1 MNETGIGRET
11 SSHQQAAARCICG
24 DGSPRA
30 GRAAAYALMLL
41 PIASCSTATL
51 TDGIPVP
58 PKPVASLSIAPTGS
72 CVDLRGVLQFTVTAT
87 NISTGVDWYI
97 DGTRNGDSASGT
109 ITDQGAYAAPASPGA
124 HEVKVI
130 SQVDPTL
137 SAVTSVRVA
146 VHSGFVISPDKAGI
160 PVGGQQPFQGLTC
173 DASTENV
180 TWTVDDVPGGND
192 AVGSVTSE
200 GIYTAPLTA
209 GTHSITAIDQA
220 GHKSSSAVT
229 IQSGII
235 VDFGSRA
242 STQFPIPA
250 GVVGVNHV
258 DWLPNSA
265 YADLIHQAGFTLSR
279 TYANLPDVF
288 RRATPDWTQIDPQ
301 IAELQAA
308 GFHVLL
314 QLSYTPAWLQ
324 PARKKCADPT
334 KAPPIDVKAWAHL
347 AKLIV
352 AHLDAKF
359 PGVVTD
365 YEIWNEPDSGGMCTT
380 ADKLD
385 TYLALYAATAPVIRQ
400 QAAADGATIRVGGPA
415 ISSLNREWFGALL
428 SNPATA
434 PYVDFVSYHQYIL
447 GRSQASAAWDVEK
460 GSAPLFQSTQHKV
473 TGAAAIYV
481 YAAQLV
487 AAGTQPLGA
496 ATPIYVD
503 EFNTNWAFL
512 RDCCR
517 NDPTYAP
524 VWNGLYIS
532 DLLNTAYSG
541 VARVPGQMTYYS
553 ANTHPYFCLV
563 GEWNTD
569 MDCELFTAVDPAPYP
584 QYYAFQMLAS
594 TEYLGLNDGGYL
606 APSVSPAPDAP
617 DLAVTGFYTRNQ
629 NSVLIVNPTG
639 QSYSELVILENA
651 GLSAPDAVAYRV
663 VDGRSISHDA
673 LTVTQSGTVYTIEVN
688 IPAYSVLGIS
698 LR

>member
-1 MNETGIGRET
+1 
-11 SSHQQAAARCICG
+11 
-24 DGSPRA
+24 
-30 GRAAAYALMLL
+30 MLL
-41 PIASCSTATL
+41 PIASCSTEIL
-51 TDGIPVP
+51 TDGVPVP

-72 CVDLRGVLQFTVTAT
+72 CVDLHGVQQFTVTAT
-87 NISTGVDWYI
+87 NISTAVDWYV

-109 ITDQGAYAAPASPGA
+109 ITDQGAYAAPASPGS

-130 SQVDPTL
+130 SRVDPTL
-137 SAVTSVRVA
+137 AAVTSVRVA

-160 PVGGQQPFQGLTC
+160 PVGGQQAFQVLTC
-173 DASTENV
+173 DAATAKV

-192 AVGSVTSE
+192 AVGSITSE

-235 VDFGSRA
+235 VDFGSRT

-265 YADLIHQAGFTLSR
+265 FADLIHQAGFTLSR

-288 RRATPDWTQIDPQ
+288 AGATPDWTQIDPQ

-324 PARKKCADPT
+324 PASNKCADPT
-334 KAPPIDVKAWAHL
+334 KAPPTKVKAWAHL
-347 AKLIV
+347 AKSIV

-365 YEIWNEPDSGGMCTT
+365 YEIWNEPDSGGMCTR
-380 ADKLD
+380 ANKLD
-385 TYLALYAATAPVIRQ
+385 TYLALYAAAAPLIRQ
-400 QAAADGATIRVGGPA
+400 QAAADGATIRVGGPSV
-415 ISSLNREWFGALL
+415 SSLNREWFGALL
-428 SNPATA
+428 SNAATA

-447 GRSQASAAWDVEK
+447 GSGQANAAWDVQN
-460 GSAPLFQSTQHKV
+460 GVTPLLQGTRDSI
-473 TGAAAIYV
+473 TGAAATYV
-481 YAAQLV
+481 RAAQLV

-524 VWNGLYIS
+524 VWNGLFIS

-563 GEWNTD
+563 GEWNID

-584 QYYAFQMLAS
+584 QYYAYQMLAS
-594 TEYLGLNDGGYL
+594 TDYLGLNDGGYL
-606 APSVSPAPDAP
+606 APSTSLAPDAP

-639 QSYSELVILENA
+639 QSHSGLVIAQNA
-651 GLSAPDAVAYRV
+651 GLSAPDAVVYRV

-673 LTVTQSGTVYTIEVN
+673 LTVTQSGTVYAMNVS